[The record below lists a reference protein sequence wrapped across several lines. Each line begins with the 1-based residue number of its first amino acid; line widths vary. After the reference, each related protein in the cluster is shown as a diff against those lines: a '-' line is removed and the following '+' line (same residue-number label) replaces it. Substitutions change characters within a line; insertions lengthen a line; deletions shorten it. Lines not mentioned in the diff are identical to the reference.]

1 MIRHHHSLLREAA
14 DVGLLGAG
22 TVAGWFF
29 LVDWIAGR
37 PLYTPSALGQILLFG
52 RRMPEFGTL
61 DWQGVAAYTFFHVFA
76 FAALGVA
83 VVSAVHFAIRR
94 PTWLVGLLILF
105 MSAEVFYSGA
115 VYGLLSRTGAESL
128 WWSVM
133 VANFLTVVTVGTYLW
148 QRHRIIVR
156 WLARVPLGDTG
167 DEIEVNSSTAWHA
180 MGRWRAPMWKRWAS
194 PSTEGRRP

>member
-1 MIRHHHSLLREAA
+1 MIACAEACPPGGHMIRHHHSLLREAA

-52 RRMPEFGTL
+52 RRMPEFGAL

-83 VVSAVHFAIRR
+83 VVWAVHFAIRR
-94 PTWLVGLLILF
+94 PTKR
-105 MSAEVFYSGA
+105 A
-115 VYGLLSRTGAESL
+115 VER
-128 WWSVM
+128 
-133 VANFLTVVTVGTYLW
+133 
-148 QRHRIIVR
+148 
-156 WLARVPLGDTG
+156 
-167 DEIEVNSSTAWHA
+167 
-180 MGRWRAPMWKRWAS
+180 
-194 PSTEGRRP
+194 

>member
-1 MIRHHHSLLREAA
+1 LREAT

-22 TVAGWFF
+22 AVAGWFL
-29 LVDWIAGR
+29 LVDWIAGH

-52 RRMPEFGTL
+52 RRMPEFGSL

-83 VVSAVHFAIRR
+83 VVWAVHFAIRR

-115 VYGLLSRTGAESL
+115 VYALLSRTGAETL
-128 WWSVM
+128 WWSVV
-133 VANFLTVVTVGTYLW
+133 VANLLTVLTVGTYLW
-148 QRHRIIVR
+148 WRHRIISR

-167 DEIEVNSSTAWHA
+167 DEVEVNSAAAWHA
-180 MGRWRAPMWKRWAS
+180 MGRWRAPLWRRSTRPWA
-194 PSTEGRRP
+194 EGRHP

>member
-52 RRMPEFGTL
+52 RRMPEFGAL

-94 PTWLVGLLILF
+94 PTWLVALLILF

-133 VANFLTVVTVGTYLW
+133 VANFLTVLTVGTYLW
-148 QRHRIIVR
+148 QRHRIIIR

-167 DEIEVNSSTAWHA
+167 DEAEVNSSAAWHA
-180 MGRWRAPMWKRWAS
+180 MGRWRAPLWKRGTS
-194 PSTEGRRP
+194 P